1 MDKILLIEDDR
12 QIRELLPRYFVR
24 EGFKMET
31 AANGYEGMDLILR
44 EAPALV
50 LLDVNLPDID
60 GWSVLSRLRL
70 GDNEG
75 PSVIMLTGRSD
86 VPDRLMGLN
95 LGADDYIIKPF
106 EPLEVVARV
115 KAVLRR
121 SGRGPAEVKELS
133 YEGLSIG
140 LEGRTVTREGKQVRL
155 TTKEFD
161 ILTALALRPGKV
173 IARVDLHELVWGD
186 ELMEG
191 DHALDVHINKIRT
204 KLQGLD
210 NKSYITTLRGV
221 GYKFEV
227 S

>member
-60 GWSVLSRLRL
+60 GWSVLTRLRL

-186 ELMEG
+186 EFMEG

-204 KLQGLD
+204 KLQGSD
-210 NKSYITTLRGV
+210 NRSYITTLRGV